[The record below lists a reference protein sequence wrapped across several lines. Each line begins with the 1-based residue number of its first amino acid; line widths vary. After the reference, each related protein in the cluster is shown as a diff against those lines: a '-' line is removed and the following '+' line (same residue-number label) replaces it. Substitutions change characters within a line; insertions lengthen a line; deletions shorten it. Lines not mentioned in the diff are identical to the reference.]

1 MSKAHLTAVIS
12 ALMFLRWLATGH
24 VAVTVG
30 GVTAI
35 VPALAVAA
43 AAVVTVTAAL
53 AALIVY
59 RTRAER
65 AMLAAWQYGKAGAS

>member
-1 MSKAHLTAVIS
+1 MTKAHLTAVIS
-12 ALMFLRWLATGH
+12 ALLFLRWLATGH

-30 GVTAI
+30 GFTAT

-43 AAVVTVTAAL
+43 VAVLTVTAA
-53 AALIVY
+53 AVGLIVY

-65 AMLAAWQYGKAGAS
+65 AMLAAWQTGKAATS

>member
-12 ALMFLRWLATGH
+12 ALLLLRWLATGR
-24 VAVTVG
+24 VTLTVG
-30 GVTAI
+30 GLTTT

-43 AAVVTVTAAL
+43 VAVLTAVAAAVWL
-53 AALIVY
+53 AVY

-65 AMLAAWQYGKAGAS
+65 AMVAAWQAGKAATS